1 MIFNTI
7 LKPIEWIGRQGT
19 RAIAALVVIGIAL
32 PSIGAAIKPFVTE
45 AVFVLLCITFLRI
58 DFSAVKTYL
67 RRPAVVIA
75 ATVWTSVAIPFLF
88 GLGCRA
94 LGLSEGAPELFL
106 GLMLQAVASPM
117 MAAPALAAL
126 MGLDATLVLVTL
138 ITSTALIP
146 FTAPLFAHLLV
157 GPILSVS
164 PAMLAIKLFAI
175 IAGAALIGFS
185 LRRLFGMKTIEQRR
199 DLIDGINVIVLFVF
213 VAAIMESVGPR
224 ILTAP
229 RISVAFASIAFIVF
243 FVILFLTIFLF
254 RSFGWKSA
262 FALGFMVSQRN
273 MGLMLAATGGVL
285 PELTWFYFAL
295 SQFPIYLSPY
305 LLHPLTQRILT
316 AETANE
322 RKPINKQD
330 SKKTILF

>member
-1 MIFNTI
+1 MIRNVIFS
-7 LKPIEWIGRQGT
+7 PIEWIGRQGT
-19 RAIAALVVIGIAL
+19 RAIAALVVIGITL
-32 PSIGAAIKPFVTE
+32 PSIGAAIKPFITE
-45 AVFVLLCITFLRI
+45 AVFVLLCIAFLRI
-58 DFSAVKTYL
+58 DFSAVKTHL

-75 ATVWTSVAIPFLF
+75 ATIWTSVAIPFLF
-88 GLGCRA
+88 VLGCRA

-138 ITSTALIP
+138 IISTALIP
-146 FTAPLFAHLLV
+146 FTAPLFAYLFV

-164 PAMLAIKLFAI
+164 PAMLATKLFSILTGAVLVGFTLRRFF
-175 IAGAALIGFS
+175 GAA
-185 LRRLFGMKTIEQRR
+185 TIERRR

-224 ILTAP
+224 IFTAP
-229 RISVAFASIAFIVF
+229 MVSVAFASIAFIVF

-273 MGLMLAATGGVL
+273 MGLMLAATGGVI

-305 LLHPLTQRILT
+305 LLQPLTQRILS
-316 AETANE
+316 AETKNQQQTRLE
-322 RKPINKQD
+322 KDNSLLK
-330 SKKTILF
+330 